1 MNKTLIFL
9 ARHFWWRHSLPRSVR
24 IMRGMVLIGIT
35 LSVAT
40 LVVTLSVTAG
50 FEHDYKKA
58 LLDFNAHVILYP
70 GEGKPYTE
78 EIIRKALDEA
88 HLKDVVLLQVSPFLY
103 REALLIHEGVIKGVV
118 LKGIDLP
125 KVGGGVVLG
134 EALAEKLGWTRDHGP
149 WTMDQ
154 TVKLLI
160 PEGKEVSAKNTKR
173 LKVSDTFRSGLY
185 EFDSQFALIDLAQLQ
200 DLFHLPRTYFGF
212 ELKINRP
219 ELAPLVATAL
229 EEKLGPE
236 ASIQNWIELN
246 GPLFQALELEKWAFK
261 ILMGLM
267 VFVSALN
274 LIGIVL
280 LMIFRK
286 RKAIAMLQA
295 LGLASKQVRDLFA
308 GQGFVLGV
316 LGVLL
321 GILAGILFVLSLK
334 YFQWIPL
341 DPQIYFVG
349 NLPVQL
355 EGSTVFIIA
364 IFGLLLVWQ
373 ISWLAASRLVTVPIR
388 EGLHGPG

>member
-1 MNKTLIFL
+1 MKTLIFL
-9 ARHFWWRHSLPRSVR
+9 VQHFWWRHSLPRSVR

-70 GEGKPYTE
+70 SEGKPYSE
-78 EIIRKALDEA
+78 DMIRKALGEA

-103 REALLIHEGVIKGVV
+103 REALLIHDGVIKGVV

-125 KVGGGVVLG
+125 KAGGGVVLG
-134 EALAEKLGWTRDHGP
+134 EALAEKLNLKK
-149 WTMDQ
+149 TMDQ

-185 EFDSQFALIDLAQLQ
+185 EFDSQFVLIDLAQLQ
-200 DLFHLPRTYFGF
+200 DLFHLPRNYFGF

-295 LGLASKQVRDLFA
+295 LGLAPKQVRDLFA

-334 YFQWIPL
+334 YCKWIPL

-355 EGSTVFIIA
+355 EGWTLFIIA
-364 IFGLLLVWQ
+364 IFGLLLVWR